1 MSEKLQAARTALSWM
16 ESEMHSL
23 NRNEG
28 LRHQLSSDVREILN
42 DHDQLEARVAMLEDF
57 VAGAQLDALRALGPD
72 YVPKEVEQAMKS
84 LLERCKTITCE
95 SDPDDIEPTAF
106 IKRKQAEPCVPQ
118 SAEFARQT
126 DLQRI
131 DDTQRLHTDDIAVDR
146 FAEAMKKKLS
156 EKRDQGYGGWND
168 KDLCPDGRLQKYLGA
183 HLGKGDPV
191 DIGNF
196 AMMIW
201 NRGESLGE

>member
-1 MSEKLQAARTALSWM
+1 VAELYDLIKYAQVDSGVCMCGDDIKDHNQSSG
-16 ESEMHSL
+16 HSPVDL
-23 NRNEG
+23 W
-28 LRHQLSSDVREILN
+28 
-42 DHDQLEARVAMLEDF
+42 DHA
-57 VAGAQLDALRALGPD
+57 
-72 YVPKEVEQAMKS
+72 VEQINKEGS
-84 LLERCKTITCE
+84 SE
-95 SDPDDIEPTAF
+95 AF
-106 IKRKQAEPCVPQ
+106 ILRKQTEPCVPQ
-118 SAEFARQT
+118 SAEYETQA

-131 DDTQRLHTDDIAVDR
+131 DDTQSLHTDDIAVDR